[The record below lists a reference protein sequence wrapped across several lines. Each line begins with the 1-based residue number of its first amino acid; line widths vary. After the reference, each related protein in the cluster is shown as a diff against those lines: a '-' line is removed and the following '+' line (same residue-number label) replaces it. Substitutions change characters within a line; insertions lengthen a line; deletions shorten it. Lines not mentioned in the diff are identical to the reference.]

1 MPANL
6 ALRVSIALA
15 AASLTTVSSHAA
27 SVFPSQLSAT
37 IEQATASNQ
46 ADLTPIDPTKPIQR
60 ELSGGQKHAFRI
72 VLADGQ
78 YVKVLIEQQ
87 GIDVIARLLSAAGK
101 IILEMDADPRKV
113 GEEVIE
119 FTTAGCAA
127 CQLTVEARQRNA
139 PPGRYEVRVAEL
151 RAATE
156 KDFVLN
162 EARQLQSQAILLWK
176 QDKYDEALP
185 LAERALAIR
194 EKELGPDHPDVA
206 TSLFGLANVYSD
218 NGNSAKVEPLY
229 LRALAIREKAFGS
242 DHIFVSPI
250 LNNLGAFYRER
261 GEYTKAQP
269 VFERVLDIREKWL
282 EPDHLL
288 IASVLNNLA
297 MIARATGEDTRAEEL
312 YKRVIEIREK
322 ALGPEHPEV
331 ATALNN
337 LANVYTDPQKSE
349 PLYLRALA
357 IREKALGSDHPEVAQ
372 TLYNLAVLYSGE
384 DQFGKA
390 QEFCRRA
397 QAIWEK
403 SLGSDHP
410 FISYPL
416 NLLAVIYKVNGD
428 YATSESLYQRSIA
441 IKEKTQGNYH
451 PDLAGTLANLANLY
465 AVKGD
470 LGKAISTQQRANDIF
485 EYNIRLNLAAGSEQ
499 QKLTYLGTLAD
510 IEDQTIMLH
519 LQNAENSTAAAELA
533 ANTVLQRKG
542 RVLDAMAKSFAALR
556 HRSNPQDQQVL
567 DQLND
572 TTKRLAQL
580 VFEGPQKSSAA
591 EHDQQ
596 IRALEEQ
603 RENLER
609 EVSKRSVGLYQPTQ
623 PVTVTQIQAALPSDA
638 ALLEFATYRPI
649 SPKAYE
655 FVTDRQLDPTAVG
668 EPRYVAYVIHA
679 QGGVGGIDLG
689 SKKEIDARLLAFRQA
704 LRDPQRNDV
713 QRLARVVDQKIMEPV
728 RSLAGDAAHLL
739 ISPEGDLNLIPFE
752 ALMDQKGQYLIEQ
765 YSISYLTTGR
775 DLLRLQ
781 VARDSRTASLILA
794 DPAYGEPQ
802 PVRLATMAGEKAP
815 LQPAN
820 LSRRRGITAA
830 ADLSTVYFPPLTGT
844 AQEARSI
851 KSVFPEATVL
861 TGRQATKQALEQA
874 NAPRV
879 LHIATHGFFLTDG
892 AEGPRGKVPNLEAN
906 PTRSINAKVNIK
918 NPLLRS
924 GLALSGAN
932 LSTGQDNGILTALE
946 ASNLNLWGT
955 KLVAL
960 SACDTGVGAIRNGE
974 GVYGLRRAFFLAG
987 AETLVISLWPVS
999 DYTTRELMTSYYTGL
1014 HQGLGRGEALR
1025 QTKLAM
1031 LKRNHRGHP
1040 FYWASFIQAG
1050 EWAPLDGGRR

>member
-1 MPANL
+1 M
-6 ALRVSIALA
+6 
-15 AASLTTVSSHAA
+15 
-27 SVFPSQLSAT
+27 
-37 IEQATASNQ
+37 
-46 ADLTPIDPTKPIQR
+46 
-60 ELSGGQKHAFRI
+60 
-72 VLADGQ
+72 
-78 YVKVLIEQQ
+78 
-87 GIDVIARLLSAAGK
+87 
-101 IILEMDADPRKV
+101 
-113 GEEVIE
+113 
-119 FTTAGCAA
+119 
-127 CQLTVEARQRNA
+127 
-139 PPGRYEVRVAEL
+139 
-151 RAATE
+151 
-156 KDFVLN
+156 
-162 EARQLQSQAILLWK
+162 
-176 QDKYDEALP
+176 
-185 LAERALAIR
+185 
-194 EKELGPDHPDVA
+194 
-206 TSLFGLANVYSD
+206 
-218 NGNSAKVEPLY
+218 
-229 LRALAIREKAFGS
+229 
-242 DHIFVSPI
+242 
-250 LNNLGAFYRER
+250 
-261 GEYTKAQP
+261 
-269 VFERVLDIREKWL
+269 LDIREKWL
-282 EPDHLL
+282 EPDDLL

-297 MIARATGEDTRAEEL
+297 MMARATGEDTRAEEL

-357 IREKALGSDHPEVAQ
+357 IREKAFGSDHPEVAQ

-390 QEFCRRA
+390 EEFCRRA

-519 LQNAENSTAAAELA
+519 LQNAENSAAAAELA

-556 HRSNPQDQQVL
+556 HRSSPQDQRVL

-638 ALLEFATYRPI
+638 ALLEYATYRPI

-668 EPRYVAYVIHA
+668 EPRYVAYVIRA

-689 SKKEIDARLLAFRQA
+689 SKKRSMPGCWLSAKRYGTHSAMTCSGW
-704 LRDPQRNDV
+704 
-713 QRLARVVDQKIMEPV
+713 RV
-728 RSLAGDAAHLL
+728 L
-739 ISPEGDLNLIPFE
+739 
-752 ALMDQKGQYLIEQ
+752 
-765 YSISYLTTGR
+765 
-775 DLLRLQ
+775 
-781 VARDSRTASLILA
+781 
-794 DPAYGEPQ
+794 
-802 PVRLATMAGEKAP
+802 
-815 LQPAN
+815 
-820 LSRRRGITAA
+820 
-830 ADLSTVYFPPLTGT
+830 
-844 AQEARSI
+844 SI
-851 KSVFPEATVL
+851 KKSWNRFV
-861 TGRQATKQALEQA
+861 R
-874 NAPRV
+874 
-879 LHIATHGFFLTDG
+879 
-892 AEGPRGKVPNLEAN
+892 
-906 PTRSINAKVNIK
+906 
-918 NPLLRS
+918 
-924 GLALSGAN
+924 
-932 LSTGQDNGILTALE
+932 
-946 ASNLNLWGT
+946 
-955 KLVAL
+955 
-960 SACDTGVGAIRNGE
+960 
-974 GVYGLRRAFFLAG
+974 
-987 AETLVISLWPVS
+987 
-999 DYTTRELMTSYYTGL
+999 
-1014 HQGLGRGEALR
+1014 
-1025 QTKLAM
+1025 
-1031 LKRNHRGHP
+1031 
-1040 FYWASFIQAG
+1040 
-1050 EWAPLDGGRR
+1050 